1 MIENFRRVSEEF
13 ERKNQI
19 ILDGPYGSPGAAI
32 LGKESG
38 RVAELDPTRLA
49 AERGR
54 YALAAVRQL
63 LTVADIELEPEEELI
78 TPESYGVRL
87 GDVTHEF
94 FRIRKGRPA
103 LSGGDDP
110 FNAARYVM
118 YETVKL
124 VNQVLQR
131 RGSSERLATLEE
143 RHSEEFERPLTAQ
156 MCLAFVLLD
165 DDLAYLLMWTPV
177 IHNYCRPMRPDLFR

>member
-1 MIENFRRVSEEF
+1 
-13 ERKNQI
+13 
-19 ILDGPYGSPGAAI
+19 
-32 LGKESG
+32 
-38 RVAELDPTRLA
+38 
-49 AERGR
+49 
-54 YALAAVRQL
+54 
-63 LTVADIELEPEEELI
+63 LEPEEELI

-103 LSGGDDP
+103 VSSGDDP

-131 RGSSERLATLEE
+131 RGSNERLSTLEE
-143 RHSEEFERPLTAQ
+143 LQSEEFERPATGQ
-156 MCLAFVLLD
+156 MRLAFVLLD
-165 DDLAYLLMWTPV
+165 DDLAYLLMWTPA
-177 IHNYCRPMRPDLFR
+177 IHNYCRPLRPDVFR